1 MKSFFLILILIT
13 LSFISVAQQI
23 KETEVPENVR
33 DVASAQT
40 SSQPITMWVLD
51 KKRGKYIASIISNTA
66 VKGIEISLDGNW
78 IETTEA
84 ILPPNLPAP
93 VLRVAKDTFA
103 GYELD
108 NFFLITAP
116 GRAPHYLVDA
126 SSDEEDLTITID
138 PSGKI
143 LKKEQR

>member
-1 MKSFFLILILIT
+1 MKLFSLILILVT
-13 LSFISVAQQI
+13 LSLISVAQQI
-23 KETEVPENVR
+23 KEIEVPANIRE
-33 DVASAQT
+33 VASAQT
-40 SSQPITMWVLD
+40 SSQPVTMWVLD

-66 VKGIEISLDGNW
+66 VKGIEISLDGKW

-84 ILPPNLPAP
+84 ILPLNLPGP
-93 VLRVAKDTFA
+93 VMKVAKDAFP

-116 GRAPHYLVDA
+116 GKAPHYTVDA
-126 SSDEEDLTITID
+126 SSDDEDLTLMID
-138 PSGKI
+138 PNGKI